1 MYTVNGGAMTARIA
15 AITFG
20 VAMLFSLAACTSST
34 VNLPPISTGATP
46 TVTGAPTTTTGTPTT
61 TTGTPTPGVL
71 RRTYADNGA
80 SVTLHS
86 GARLEVSLAGQWTF
100 QPVSTPAVLQAGKP
114 SAGTEP
120 NCRPGTGCVLITEEF
135 TAASGGTATIV
146 ATRTICG
153 EAMRCT
159 SANDHFQLTVS
170 VA

>member
-1 MYTVNGGAMTARIA
+1 MYTVNGGVMTARIA

-20 VAMLFSLAACTSST
+20 VAMLFTLAACMSST

-46 TVTGAPTTTTGTPTT
+46 TATSGPTTTI
-61 TTGTPTPGVL
+61 GTPTPGVL

-86 GARLEVSLAGQWTF
+86 GGRLEVSLAGQWTF
-100 QPVSTPAVLQAGKP
+100 QPVSAPAVLQAGKP

-135 TAASGGTATIV
+135 TAAGGGTATIV

>member
-1 MYTVNGGAMTARIA
+1 MIARIA

-20 VAMLFSLAACTSST
+20 VAMLFSTVGTVAACTSST
-34 VNLPPISTGATP
+34 VNLPPPVSTGATP
-46 TVTGAPTTTTGTPTT
+46 TGATTVPV
-61 TTGTPTPGVL
+61 TGTPTPGVL

-86 GARLEVSLAGQWTF
+86 GGRLEVSLAGQWTF
-100 QPVSTPAVLQAGKP
+100 QPVSTPTVLQAGLP

-120 NCRPGTGCVLITEEF
+120 NCHPGTGCVLVTEEF
-135 TAASGGTATIV
+135 TAVGGGTATIV
-146 ATRTICG
+146 ATRTNCG

-170 VA
+170 VT

>member
-46 TVTGAPTTTTGTPTT
+46 TVTGAPTT

-135 TAASGGTATIV
+135 TAAGGGTATIV

>member
-1 MYTVNGGAMTARIA
+1 MYTVNGGAMIARIA

-20 VAMLFSLAACTSST
+20 VAMLFCIVTACSSST
-34 VNLPPISTGATP
+34 VKISSGATP
-46 TVTGAPTTTTGTPTT
+46 TGATTVPVSGTPV
-61 TTGTPTPGVL
+61 PGVL

-86 GARLEVSLAGQWTF
+86 GAKLEVSLAGQWTF
-100 QPVSTPAVLQAGKP
+100 QPVSTPTVLQAGKP

-120 NCRPGTGCVLITEEF
+120 NCRPGTGCVLITEDF
-135 TAASGGTATIV
+135 TAAGGGTATIV
-146 ATRTICG
+146 ATRTNCG

-159 SANDHFQLTVS
+159 SANDHFQLTVR